1 MATEKTLKTRVVLKH
16 DTEANWNKAT
26 TFIPK
31 KGEVI
36 IYDPD
41 NAHTYSRQKIGDGV
55 KTVVALPFFENIG
68 PVGPTGP
75 TGSIGPQGP
84 AGADGAV
91 GPTGATGNVGPT
103 GLPGKDITEIDIS
116 SIDTFLSDSPISGS
130 FGQYGTM
137 IISGR
142 TVVNVG
148 EDAKGINTIFD
159 TNIAPGTYI
168 KATFNENP
176 NYFSIDV
183 DKDKLGSELSTQIG
197 TSDNLSHLS
206 KIQYTAESAIPTTPE
221 QGVEYAITDL
231 IGYGD
236 LNASLQKQ
244 IDHMGNT
251 GPTGPTGPKGD
262 KGETGA
268 AGAAGSPGPKG
279 DTGPVGPT
287 GPQGERGETGAVG
300 PTGQAGEMGP
310 TGAMGLGIET
320 LSSLDTGTS
329 SPSITG
335 TSIALEGQGLITY
348 YDNDYTTQTHSIQT
362 KIEIPLTSGDYTK
375 LDYST
380 GGDYLKFDV
389 NTDKLAEDFYKI
401 DKTAQ
406 AANSTSVYVPTS
418 GTTTPMYV
426 TFGVIPNSIA
436 SRDSQGDCSF
446 NKLRVDRI
454 ATTSN
459 EYEVPTQAITYG
471 GYSDGFTIEKTT
483 TDTGT
488 VADGVFDAIKSY
500 PNAGLKYNNQSYIRM
515 DPTNAPDGTLNF
527 IHIDSNGDQKCFQ
540 IKTSDK
546 TWKIINLP
554 KVKIG
559 TSSSSENLSN
569 ITYLA
574 NSDIPASPATNTEYA
589 IIDAIGYG
597 DLDTDLQGRIDH
609 IGNIGPTGPQGPK
622 GDKGDTGAVGP
633 TGSKGPTGTSFS
645 ILRTEIRSG
654 TLQYFLG
661 LQDKDDFWTAITSFS
676 GQAGD
681 VGLLQCQI
689 TDRENTYGYMLFEV
703 SSYDSAAQTI
713 YGHNH
718 TFMYGPKGA
727 PGNASFS
734 TYSISESSWST
745 TDNVNYGSYKYSV
758 SGISDSSNA
767 IVNVYDSSNCLVYAN
782 VKHYSGTVTVYSNV
796 KISGKVCIVKG

>member
-68 PVGPTGP
+68 PVGPTGS

-103 GLPGKDITEIDIS
+103 GLPGKDITEINIS

-148 EDAKGINTIFD
+148 DDAKSINTIFD

-168 KATFNENP
+168 KATFNEDP
-176 NYFSIDV
+176 NYFSIDI
-183 DKDKLGSELSTQIG
+183 DKDKLASELSAKIG
-197 TSDNLSHLS
+197 TSDSFSNLS

-236 LNASLQKQ
+236 LDTDLQEQ
-244 IDHMGNT
+244 IDRMGNT
-251 GPTGPTGPKGD
+251 GPTGPTGPTGAKGD
-262 KGETGA
+262 KGDTGA
-268 AGAAGSPGPKG
+268 AGADGAVGPTGPQGPKG

-287 GPQGERGETGAVG
+287 GPQG
-300 PTGQAGEMGP
+300 
-310 TGAMGLGIET
+310 
-320 LSSLDTGTS
+320 
-329 SPSITG
+329 
-335 TSIALEGQGLITY
+335 
-348 YDNDYTTQTHSIQT
+348 
-362 KIEIPLTSGDYTK
+362 
-375 LDYST
+375 
-380 GGDYLKFDV
+380 
-389 NTDKLAEDFYKI
+389 
-401 DKTAQ
+401 
-406 AANSTSVYVPTS
+406 
-418 GTTTPMYV
+418 
-426 TFGVIPNSIA
+426 
-436 SRDSQGDCSF
+436 
-446 NKLRVDRI
+446 
-454 ATTSN
+454 AT
-459 EYEVPTQAITYG
+459 
-471 GYSDGFTIEKTT
+471 
-483 TDTGT
+483 
-488 VADGVFDAIKSY
+488 
-500 PNAGLKYNNQSYIRM
+500 
-515 DPTNAPDGTLNF
+515 
-527 IHIDSNGDQKCFQ
+527 
-540 IKTSDK
+540 
-546 TWKIINLP
+546 
-554 KVKIG
+554 
-559 TSSSSENLSN
+559 
-569 ITYLA
+569 
-574 NSDIPASPATNTEYA
+574 
-589 IIDAIGYG
+589 
-597 DLDTDLQGRIDH
+597 
-609 IGNIGPTGPQGPK
+609 
-622 GDKGDTGAVGP
+622 
-633 TGSKGPTGTSFS
+633 GPTGTSYS
-645 ILRTEIRSG
+645 ILQTGIRSG

-661 LQDKDDFWTAITSFS
+661 LQNKDDFWTVITSFS

-727 PGNASFS
+727 DGL
-734 TYSISESSWST
+734 T
-745 TDNVNYGSYKYSV
+745 TKITVN
-758 SGISDSSNA
+758 
-767 IVNVYDSSNCLVYAN
+767 
-782 VKHYSGTVTVYSNV
+782 GTVHTQSDGNITLPDYVEKSELPSNLL
-796 KISGKVCIVKG
+796 KYQIVTSTSQIGTDPNTAYLILE

>member
-26 TFIPK
+26 TFIPL

-41 NAHTYSRQKIGDGV
+41 STHTYSRQKIGDGV
-55 KTVVALPFFENIG
+55 KTVVALPFFENLG

-91 GPTGATGNVGPT
+91 GPTGATGSVGPT
-103 GLPGKDITEIDIS
+103 GLPGKDITEINIS

-168 KATFNENP
+168 KATFNEDP

-236 LNASLQKQ
+236 LNAELQEQ

-251 GPTGPTGPKGD
+251 GPTGPTGATGAKGD
-262 KGETGA
+262 KGD
-268 AGAAGSPGPKG
+268 AGAAGS
-279 DTGPVGPT
+279 V
-287 GPQGERGETGAVG
+287 
-300 PTGQAGEMGP
+300 
-310 TGAMGLGIET
+310 
-320 LSSLDTGTS
+320 
-329 SPSITG
+329 
-335 TSIALEGQGLITY
+335 
-348 YDNDYTTQTHSIQT
+348 
-362 KIEIPLTSGDYTK
+362 
-375 LDYST
+375 
-380 GGDYLKFDV
+380 
-389 NTDKLAEDFYKI
+389 
-401 DKTAQ
+401 
-406 AANSTSVYVPTS
+406 
-418 GTTTPMYV
+418 
-426 TFGVIPNSIA
+426 
-436 SRDSQGDCSF
+436 
-446 NKLRVDRI
+446 
-454 ATTSN
+454 
-459 EYEVPTQAITYG
+459 
-471 GYSDGFTIEKTT
+471 
-483 TDTGT
+483 
-488 VADGVFDAIKSY
+488 
-500 PNAGLKYNNQSYIRM
+500 
-515 DPTNAPDGTLNF
+515 
-527 IHIDSNGDQKCFQ
+527 
-540 IKTSDK
+540 
-546 TWKIINLP
+546 
-554 KVKIG
+554 
-559 TSSSSENLSN
+559 
-569 ITYLA
+569 
-574 NSDIPASPATNTEYA
+574 
-589 IIDAIGYG
+589 
-597 DLDTDLQGRIDH
+597 
-609 IGNIGPTGPQGPK
+609 GPTGPQGPK
-622 GDKGDTGAVGP
+622 GDIGPVGP
-633 TGSKGPTGTSFS
+633 TGPQGAAGATGPTGTSYS
-645 ILRTEIRSG
+645 ILQTEIRSG

-661 LQDKDDFWTAITSFS
+661 LQNKDDFWTTITSFS

-727 PGNASFS
+727 DGL
-734 TYSISESSWST
+734 T
-745 TDNVNYGSYKYSV
+745 TKITVN
-758 SGISDSSNA
+758 
-767 IVNVYDSSNCLVYAN
+767 
-782 VKHYSGTVTVYSNV
+782 GTVHTQSDGNITLPDYVEKSELPSNLL
-796 KISGKVCIVKG
+796 KYQIVTSTSQIGTDPNTAYLILE

>member
-116 SIDTFLSDSPISGS
+116 SIDAFLSDSPISGS

-137 IISGR
+137 IIYGR
-142 TVVNVG
+142 TVVNVE

-236 LNASLQKQ
+236 LDASLQEQ

-262 KGETGA
+262 KG
-268 AGAAGSPGPKG
+268 
-279 DTGPVGPT
+279 
-287 GPQGERGETGAVG
+287 
-300 PTGQAGEMGP
+300 
-310 TGAMGLGIET
+310 
-320 LSSLDTGTS
+320 
-329 SPSITG
+329 
-335 TSIALEGQGLITY
+335 
-348 YDNDYTTQTHSIQT
+348 
-362 KIEIPLTSGDYTK
+362 
-375 LDYST
+375 
-380 GGDYLKFDV
+380 
-389 NTDKLAEDFYKI
+389 
-401 DKTAQ
+401 
-406 AANSTSVYVPTS
+406 
-418 GTTTPMYV
+418 
-426 TFGVIPNSIA
+426 
-436 SRDSQGDCSF
+436 
-446 NKLRVDRI
+446 
-454 ATTSN
+454 
-459 EYEVPTQAITYG
+459 
-471 GYSDGFTIEKTT
+471 
-483 TDTGT
+483 
-488 VADGVFDAIKSY
+488 
-500 PNAGLKYNNQSYIRM
+500 
-515 DPTNAPDGTLNF
+515 
-527 IHIDSNGDQKCFQ
+527 
-540 IKTSDK
+540 
-546 TWKIINLP
+546 
-554 KVKIG
+554 
-559 TSSSSENLSN
+559 
-569 ITYLA
+569 
-574 NSDIPASPATNTEYA
+574 
-589 IIDAIGYG
+589 
-597 DLDTDLQGRIDH
+597 
-609 IGNIGPTGPQGPK
+609 
-622 GDKGDTGAVGP
+622 DTGAVGP
-633 TGSKGPTGTSFS
+633 TGAKGPTGTSYS
-645 ILRTEIRSG
+645 ILQTGIRSG
-654 TLQYFLG
+654 TLQYFLE
-661 LQDKDDFWTAITSFS
+661 LQDKDDFWTSITSFS

-703 SSYDSAAQTI
+703 SSYDSATQYI

-727 PGNASFS
+727 DGLTTKITVNGTTHTQSGGNITLPDYVEKSEFPSNLLKYQIITS
-734 TYSISESSWST
+734 TSQIG
-745 TDNVNYGSYKYSV
+745 TDVNTAYL
-758 SGISDSSNA
+758 I
-767 IVNVYDSSNCLVYAN
+767 LE
-782 VKHYSGTVTVYSNV
+782 
-796 KISGKVCIVKG
+796 

>member
-116 SIDTFLSDSPISGS
+116 SIDTFLRDNPISGS

-148 EDAKGINTIFD
+148 DDAKSINTIFD

-206 KIQYTAESAIPTTPE
+206 KIQYTAESAIPATPE

-236 LNASLQKQ
+236 LDANLQEQ
-244 IDHMGNT
+244 IDHMGNA

-262 KGETGA
+262 T
-268 AGAAGSPGPKG
+268 
-279 DTGPVGPT
+279 
-287 GPQGERGETGAVG
+287 
-300 PTGQAGEMGP
+300 GP
-310 TGAMGLGIET
+310 TGA
-320 LSSLDTGTS
+320 
-329 SPSITG
+329 
-335 TSIALEGQGLITY
+335 
-348 YDNDYTTQTHSIQT
+348 
-362 KIEIPLTSGDYTK
+362 
-375 LDYST
+375 
-380 GGDYLKFDV
+380 
-389 NTDKLAEDFYKI
+389 
-401 DKTAQ
+401 
-406 AANSTSVYVPTS
+406 
-418 GTTTPMYV
+418 
-426 TFGVIPNSIA
+426 
-436 SRDSQGDCSF
+436 
-446 NKLRVDRI
+446 
-454 ATTSN
+454 
-459 EYEVPTQAITYG
+459 
-471 GYSDGFTIEKTT
+471 
-483 TDTGT
+483 
-488 VADGVFDAIKSY
+488 
-500 PNAGLKYNNQSYIRM
+500 
-515 DPTNAPDGTLNF
+515 
-527 IHIDSNGDQKCFQ
+527 
-540 IKTSDK
+540 
-546 TWKIINLP
+546 
-554 KVKIG
+554 
-559 TSSSSENLSN
+559 
-569 ITYLA
+569 
-574 NSDIPASPATNTEYA
+574 
-589 IIDAIGYG
+589 
-597 DLDTDLQGRIDH
+597 
-609 IGNIGPTGPQGPK
+609 
-622 GDKGDTGAVGP
+622 
-633 TGSKGPTGTSFS
+633 KGPTGTSYS
-645 ILRTEIRSG
+645 ILQTGIKSG

-661 LQDKDDFWTAITSFS
+661 LQNKDDFWTTITSFS

-727 PGNASFS
+727 DGLTTKITVNGTTHTQSDGNITLPDYVEKSELPSNLLKYQIITS
-734 TYSISESSWST
+734 TSQIG
-745 TDNVNYGSYKYSV
+745 TD
-758 SGISDSSNA
+758 
-767 IVNVYDSSNCLVYAN
+767 AN
-782 VKHYSGTVTVYSNV
+782 TAYL
-796 KISGKVCIVKG
+796 ILE